1 MEQLNDFEDAENVD
15 LTRADLKPSM
25 QQVIEWV
32 RNSRNSKIKF
42 FGDKDI
48 VAAFILENYSI
59 KLSDR
64 KYEFLSRELTELL
77 IAPVDLAHYAA
88 VITDFKEQPGTT
100 ESDQECER
108 LVLQELAKIFKKYT
122 F

>member
-1 MEQLNDFEDAENVD
+1 MEQLNDFGDAENVD

-25 QQVIEWV
+25 QQVIELV
-32 RNSRNSKIKF
+32 RNRRNNKIKLFADKNIVVDF
-42 FGDKDI
+42 F
-48 VAAFILENYSI
+48 LENYDV

-64 KYEFLSRELTELL
+64 KYEFLSRELAELL

-88 VITDFKEQPGTT
+88 VINDFKEQTRTT
-100 ESDQECER
+100 ELDQECDR
-108 LVLQELAKIFKKYT
+108 LVMQELVKIFNKYT